1 VNATMIYHPPADID
15 ARRSRALLIG
25 AAALL
30 LCAVGFFINRD
41 QFFRAWLIGYMLW
54 LGIALGSMGLMMIH
68 HLSGGAW
75 GMVVRRVWEAS
86 SRTLPLL
93 TVLFIPVVLGM
104 NRLYPWTHTELMQ
117 GDEILRHKAAYLN
130 PTSFIAR
137 AAFYFIGW
145 NLIAWRMTAL
155 SRAQDEGSVEATRS
169 MQWLSGGGLV
179 FLALSIT
186 FVGVD
191 WFMSLNPDFY
201 STMFGFLFMNYL
213 GLAGLAFTI
222 IMAAYLRK
230 AEPMGALFRP
240 SHFADYGKLLLAFV
254 MMWAYFQFSQYLL
267 VYAANLQD
275 EIPYVLTRIEG
286 GWQYLAVFLLL
297 FQFVVPFCL
306 LLSKPLKRT
315 PERLVRLAVGLLVIR
330 VIDTF
335 MYVTPEFSREAA
347 GVNRWFVPGEHGS
360 VFFVNWLDV
369 VTPIA
374 IGGIWFWMFYTQL
387 RQRPLLPIGDPYLAA
402 ALESAG
408 GH

>member
-1 VNATMIYHPPADID
+1 MTYDPPADLD
-15 ARRSRALLIG
+15 ARRSRSLVIGVGALV
-25 AAALL
+25 

-54 LGIALGSMGLMMIH
+54 LGVALGSMGLMMMH

-93 TVLFIPVVLGM
+93 TLLFIPVVLGM
-104 NRLYPWTHTELMQ
+104 NRLYPWTHMELMQ
-117 GDEILRHKAAYLN
+117 EDAILRHKAAYLN
-130 PTSFIAR
+130 PAFFLFR
-137 AAFYFIGW
+137 AAVYFIGW

-155 SRAQDEGSVEATRS
+155 SRAQDEGDVGATRS
-169 MQWLSGGGLV
+169 MQRLSGGGLV

-201 STMFGFLFMNYL
+201 STMFGFLLMNYL

-222 IMAAYLRK
+222 IMAAYLRNS
-230 AEPMGALFRP
+230 APAGALFRP
-240 SHFADYGKLLLAFV
+240 SHFADYGKLTLAFV

-267 VYAANLQD
+267 VYAADLKD

-286 GWQYLAVFLLL
+286 GWQYLALFLLL

-306 LLSKPLKRT
+306 LLSRPLKRA
-315 PERLVRLAVGLLVIR
+315 PDRLVKLAAWLLIVR
-330 VIDTF
+330 VIDTY
-335 MYVTPEFSREAA
+335 MYVAPEFSSS
-347 GVNRWFVPGEHGS
+347 GLNRWVTPGEHPS
-360 VFFVNWLDV
+360 MFFVNWLDV

-374 IGGIWFWMFYTQL
+374 IGGLWLWMFYTQL
-387 RQRPLLPIGDPYLAA
+387 RQRPLLPIGDPYLAS
-402 ALESAG
+402 ALESTG

>member
-1 VNATMIYHPPADID
+1 MTYNPPADID
-15 ARRSRALLIG
+15 ARRSRSLVIGVGALV
-25 AAALL
+25 

-54 LGIALGSMGLMMIH
+54 LGVALGSMGLMMIH

-93 TVLFIPVVLGM
+93 TLLFVPVALGM
-104 NRLYPWTHTELMQ
+104 NRLYPWTHAELMQ
-117 GDEILRHKAAYLN
+117 TDEILRHKATYFN
-130 PTSFIAR
+130 PVFFLAR

-145 NLIAWRMTAL
+145 NLLAWRMTAL
-155 SRAQDEGSVEATRS
+155 SRAQDEGNLEATRS
-169 MQWLSGGGLV
+169 MQRLSGGGLV

-222 IMAAYLRK
+222 LMAAYLRS
-230 AEPMGALFRP
+230 AASMGALFRP
-240 SHFADYGKLLLAFV
+240 SHFADYGKLTLAFV

-267 VYAANLQD
+267 VYAANLKD

-286 GWQYLAVFLLL
+286 GWQYLALFLLV

-306 LLSKPLKRT
+306 LLSRPLKRT
-315 PERLVRLAVGLLVIR
+315 PDRLVRLALWLLVVR

-335 MYVTPEFSREAA
+335 MYVTPEFSSA
-347 GVNRWFVPGEHGS
+347 GANRWFVAGEHGS
-360 VFFVNWLDV
+360 VFFVNWLDI
-369 VTPIA
+369 VTPVA
-374 IGGIWFWMFYTQL
+374 IGGLWFWMFYTQL
-387 RQRPLLPIGDPYLAA
+387 RQRPLLPIGDPYLAS
-402 ALESAG
+402 ALESTG

>member
-1 VNATMIYHPPADID
+1 MNATMPYSPPADID
-15 ARRSRALLIG
+15 ARRSRALVIG
-25 AAALL
+25 AGALL
-30 LCAVGFFINRD
+30 LCAVGFFLNRD

-54 LGIALGSMGLMMIH
+54 LGVALGSMGLMMIH

-93 TVLFIPVVLGM
+93 TVLFIPVVLGL
-104 NRLYPWTHTELMQ
+104 NRLYPWTHSELMQ
-117 GDEILRHKAAYLN
+117 TDEVLRHKSVYLN
-130 PTSFIAR
+130 PTFFLAR
-137 AAFYFIGW
+137 AAVYFIGW

-155 SRAQDEGSVEATRS
+155 SRAQDGGSVEATRS
-169 MQWLSGGGLV
+169 MQRLSGGGLV

-222 IMAAYLRK
+222 IMASYLRRT
-230 AEPMGALFRP
+230 EPMGALFRP
-240 SHFADYGKLLLAFV
+240 SHFADYGKLTLAFV

-267 VYAANLQD
+267 VYAANLEE
-275 EIPYVLTRIEG
+275 EIPYVLTRIDG
-286 GWQYLAVFLLL
+286 GWQYLAIFLVI
-297 FQFVVPFCL
+297 FQFAVPFAL
-306 LLSKPLKRT
+306 LLSRPLKRS
-315 PERLVRLAVGLLVIR
+315 PERLVKVAVFLLVIR

-335 MYVTPEFSREAA
+335 MYVTPEFSAA
-347 GVNRWFVPGEHGS
+347 GANRWFVPGEHQS
-360 VFFVNWLDV
+360 VFFVSWLDV

-374 IGGIWFWMFYTQL
+374 IGGLWFWMFFTQL
-387 RQRPLLPIGDPYLAA
+387 RQRPLLPIGDPYLPA
-402 ALESAG
+402 ALESSG

>member
-1 VNATMIYHPPADID
+1 VNANMIYNPPADID

-25 AAALL
+25 AGALV

-93 TVLFIPVVLGM
+93 TVLFIPIVLGM

-130 PTSFIAR
+130 PMSFILR
-137 AAFYFIGW
+137 SAFYFIGW

-155 SRAQDEGSVEATRS
+155 SRAQDEGNVEATRS

-230 AEPMGALFRP
+230 AEPTGALFRP
-240 SHFADYGKLLLAFV
+240 AHFADYGKLTLAFV

-267 VYAANLQD
+267 VYAANLKD
-275 EIPYVLTRIEG
+275 EIPYVLTRIDG
-286 GWQYLAVFLLL
+286 GWQYLALFLLM

-315 PERLVRLAVGLLVIR
+315 PERLVKLAVWLLIIR
-330 VIDTF
+330 LIDTF
-335 MYVTPEFSREAA
+335 MYVTPEFSKDAA
-347 GVNRWFVPGEHGS
+347 GVNRWFVAGEHGS

-369 VTPIA
+369 VTPVA

-387 RQRPLLPIGDPYLAA
+387 RQRPLLPIGDPYLAS

>member
-1 VNATMIYHPPADID
+1 VNANMIYNPPADID
-15 ARRSRALLIG
+15 ARRSRALVIG
-25 AAALL
+25 AGALV

-104 NRLYPWTHTELMQ
+104 NRLYPWTHSELMQ
-117 GDEILRHKAAYLN
+117 GDEILRHKTAYLN
-130 PTSFIAR
+130 PTSFILR
-137 AAFYFIGW
+137 SAFYFVGW

-155 SRAQDEGSVEATRS
+155 SRAQDEGNVEATRS

-230 AEPMGALFRP
+230 VEPTSALFRP
-240 SHFADYGKLLLAFV
+240 SHFADYGKLTLAFV

-267 VYAANLQD
+267 VYAANLKD
-275 EIPYVLTRIEG
+275 EIPYVLTRIDG
-286 GWQYLAVFLLL
+286 GWQYLALFLLV

-315 PERLVRLAVGLLVIR
+315 PERLVKLAVWLLIIR

-335 MYVTPEFSREAA
+335 MYVTPEFSKEAA
-347 GVNRWFVPGEHGS
+347 GVNRWFVAGQHGS

-374 IGGIWFWMFYTQL
+374 IGGIWLWMFYTQL
-387 RQRPLLPIGDPYLAA
+387 RQRPLLPIGDPYLAS

>member
-1 VNATMIYHPPADID
+1 MNATMSYNPPADIE
-15 ARRSRALLIG
+15 ARRSRALVIG
-25 AAALL
+25 AGALL
-30 LCAVGFFINRD
+30 LCAVGFFLNRD

-54 LGIALGSMGLMMIH
+54 LGVALGSMGLMMIH

-93 TVLFIPVVLGM
+93 TVLFIPVALGL
-104 NRLYPWTHTELMQ
+104 NRLYPWTHSELMQ
-117 GDEILRHKAAYLN
+117 TDEVLRHKSVYLN
-130 PTSFIAR
+130 PTFFLAR
-137 AAFYFIGW
+137 AAVYFIGW

-155 SRAQDEGSVEATRS
+155 SRAQDEGKIEATRS
-169 MQWLSGGGLV
+169 MQRLSGGGLV

-222 IMAAYLRK
+222 IMAAYLRRT
-230 AEPMGALFRP
+230 EPMSALFRP
-240 SHFADYGKLLLAFV
+240 SHFADYGKLTLAFV

-267 VYAANLQD
+267 VYAANLKE
-275 EIPYVLTRIEG
+275 EIPYVLTRIDG
-286 GWQYLAVFLLL
+286 GWQYLAIFLVIFQFAVPFSLLLSRPLKRSPQRLVKVAVFLL
-297 FQFVVPFCL
+297 
-306 LLSKPLKRT
+306 
-315 PERLVRLAVGLLVIR
+315 IMR

-335 MYVTPEFSREAA
+335 MYVTPEFSAA
-347 GVNRWFVPGEHGS
+347 GANRWFVAGEHQS
-360 VFFVNWLDV
+360 VFFVNWLDI

-374 IGGIWFWMFYTQL
+374 IGGIWFWMFFTQL

-402 ALESAG
+402 ALESSG

>member
-1 VNATMIYHPPADID
+1 MNATMPYTAPADIE
-15 ARRSRALLIG
+15 ARRARSLVIG
-25 AAALL
+25 GAALL
-30 LCAVGFFINRD
+30 LCAVGFFLNRD

-54 LGIALGSMGLMMIH
+54 LGVALGSMGLMMIH

-93 TVLFIPVVLGM
+93 TVLFIPVLLGL
-104 NRLYPWTHTELMQ
+104 NRLYPWMHPELMQ
-117 GDEILRHKAAYLN
+117 TDEVLRHKAIYLN
-130 PTSFIAR
+130 PTFFLAR
-137 AAFYFIGW
+137 AAVYFIGW

-155 SRAQDEGSVEATRS
+155 SRAQDEGDISATRS
-169 MQWLSGGGLV
+169 MQRLSGGGLV
-179 FLALSIT
+179 FLSLSIT

-222 IMAAYLRK
+222 IMAAYLRRT
-230 AEPMGALFRP
+230 ETMGALFRP
-240 SHFADYGKLLLAFV
+240 SHFADYGKLTLAFV

-267 VYAANLQD
+267 VYAANLKE

-286 GWQYLAVFLLL
+286 GWQYLALFLLI

-306 LLSKPLKRT
+306 LLSRPLKRT
-315 PERLVRLAVGLLVIR
+315 PERLVKLAFWLLIVR

-335 MYVTPEFSREAA
+335 MYVTPEFSAA
-347 GVNRWFVPGEHGS
+347 GANRWFVAEHGS
-360 VFFVNWLDV
+360 VFFVSWLDI

-374 IGGIWFWMFYTQL
+374 IGGLWLWMFFTQL

-402 ALESAG
+402 ALESTG

>member
-1 VNATMIYHPPADID
+1 VNAMMPYTAPADIE
-15 ARRSRALLIG
+15 ARRSRALVVG

-30 LCAVGFFINRD
+30 LCAVGFFLNRD

-54 LGIALGSMGLMMIH
+54 LGVALGSMGLMMIH

-93 TVLFIPVVLGM
+93 TILFIPVVLGL

-117 GDEILRHKAAYLN
+117 SDEILRHKATYLN
-130 PTSFIAR
+130 PTFFLAR
-137 AAFYFIGW
+137 AAVYFIGW

-155 SRAQDEGSVEATRS
+155 SRAQDEGDVTATRS
-169 MQWLSGGGLV
+169 MQKLSGGGLV

-186 FVGVD
+186 FVSVD

-201 STMFGFLFMNYL
+201 STMFGFLFLNYL

-222 IMAAYLRK
+222 VMATYLRK
-230 AEPMGALFRP
+230 TEPMSALFRP
-240 SHFADYGKLLLAFV
+240 SHFADYGKLTLAFV

-275 EIPYVLTRIEG
+275 EIPYVLTRIDG
-286 GWQYLAVFLLL
+286 GWQYLAIFLVI
-297 FQFVVPFCL
+297 FQFAVPFCL
-306 LLSKPLKRT
+306 LLSRPLKRT
-315 PERLVRLAVGLLVIR
+315 PERLVKLAVWLLIVR

-335 MYVTPEFSREAA
+335 MYVTPEFSA
-347 GVNRWFVPGEHGS
+347 GGANRWFVAGEHGS
-360 VFFVNWLDV
+360 VFFVSWLDI

-374 IGGIWFWMFYTQL
+374 IGGLWFWMFFTQL
-387 RQRPLLPIGDPYLAA
+387 RQRPLLPIGDPYLPA
-402 ALESAG
+402 ALESSG

>member
-1 VNATMIYHPPADID
+1 VNAMMPYTAPADIE
-15 ARRSRALLIG
+15 ARRSRALVVG

-30 LCAVGFFINRD
+30 LCAVGFFLNRD

-54 LGIALGSMGLMMIH
+54 LGVALGSMGLMMIH

-93 TVLFIPVVLGM
+93 TILFIPVVLGL

-117 GDEILRHKAAYLN
+117 GDEILRHKATYLN
-130 PTSFIAR
+130 PTFFLAR
-137 AAFYFIGW
+137 AAIYFIGW

-155 SRAQDEGSVEATRS
+155 SRAQDEGDVTATRS
-169 MQWLSGGGLV
+169 MQKLSGGGLV
-179 FLALSIT
+179 FLALSVT
-186 FVGVD
+186 FVSVD

-201 STMFGFLFMNYL
+201 STMFGFLFLNYL

-222 IMAAYLRK
+222 VMATYLRK
-230 AEPMGALFRP
+230 TEPMSALFRP
-240 SHFADYGKLLLAFV
+240 SHFADYGKLTLAFV

-275 EIPYVLTRIEG
+275 EIPYVLTRIDG
-286 GWQYLAVFLLL
+286 GWQYLAIFLVI
-297 FQFVVPFCL
+297 FQFAVPFCL
-306 LLSKPLKRT
+306 LLSRPLKRT
-315 PERLVRLAVGLLVIR
+315 PERLVKLAVWLLIVR

-335 MYVTPEFSREAA
+335 MYVTPEFSA
-347 GVNRWFVPGEHGS
+347 GGANRWFVAGEHGS
-360 VFFVNWLDV
+360 VFFVSWLDI

-374 IGGIWFWMFYTQL
+374 IGGIWFWMFFTQL
-387 RQRPLLPIGDPYLAA
+387 RQRPLLPIGDPYLPA
-402 ALESAG
+402 ALESSG

>member
-1 VNATMIYHPPADID
+1 MTYNPPADID
-15 ARRSRALLIG
+15 ARRSRSLVIGVGALV
-25 AAALL
+25 
-30 LCAVGFFINRD
+30 LCAIGFFINRD

-54 LGIALGSMGLMMIH
+54 LGVALGSMGLMMIH

-93 TVLFIPVVLGM
+93 TLLFVPVALGM
-104 NRLYPWTHTELMQ
+104 NRLYPWTHAELMQ
-117 GDEILRHKAAYLN
+117 TDEILRHKATYFN
-130 PTSFIAR
+130 PVFFLGR

-145 NLIAWRMTAL
+145 NLLAWRLTAL
-155 SRAQDEGSVEATRS
+155 SRAQDEGHLEATRS
-169 MQWLSGGGLV
+169 MQRLSGGGLV

-222 IMAAYLRK
+222 LMAAYLRS
-230 AEPMGALFRP
+230 AAPMGALFRP
-240 SHFADYGKLLLAFV
+240 SHFADYGKLTLAFV

-267 VYAANLQD
+267 VYAANLKD

-286 GWQYLAVFLLL
+286 GWQYLALFLLV

-306 LLSKPLKRT
+306 LLSRPLKRT
-315 PERLVRLAVGLLVIR
+315 PDRLVRLALWLLVVR

-335 MYVTPEFSREAA
+335 MYVTPEFSSA
-347 GVNRWFVPGEHGS
+347 GANRWFVAGEHGS

-369 VTPIA
+369 VTPVA
-374 IGGIWFWMFYTQL
+374 IGGLWFWMFYTQL

-402 ALESAG
+402 ALESTG

>member
-1 VNATMIYHPPADID
+1 MNAMMPYTAPADIE
-15 ARRSRALLIG
+15 ARRSRALVVG

-30 LCAVGFFINRD
+30 LCAVGFFLNRD

-54 LGIALGSMGLMMIH
+54 LGVALGSMGLMMIH

-93 TVLFIPVVLGM
+93 TILFIPVLLGL

-117 GDEILRHKAAYLN
+117 NDEILRHKATYLN
-130 PTSFIAR
+130 PTFFLAR
-137 AAFYFIGW
+137 AAVYFIGW

-155 SRAQDEGSVEATRS
+155 SRAQDEGDVTATRS
-169 MQWLSGGGLV
+169 MQKLSGGGLV

-186 FVGVD
+186 FVSVD

-201 STMFGFLFMNYL
+201 STMFGFLFLNYL

-222 IMAAYLRK
+222 VMATYLRK
-230 AEPMGALFRP
+230 TEPMSALFRP
-240 SHFADYGKLLLAFV
+240 SHFADYGKLTLAFV

-275 EIPYVLTRIEG
+275 EIPYVLTRIDG
-286 GWQYLAVFLLL
+286 GWQYLAIFLVI
-297 FQFVVPFCL
+297 FQFAVPFCL
-306 LLSKPLKRT
+306 LLSRPLKRT
-315 PERLVRLAVGLLVIR
+315 PERLVKLAVWLLIVR

-335 MYVTPEFSREAA
+335 MYVTPEFSA
-347 GVNRWFVPGEHGS
+347 GGANRWFVAGEHGS
-360 VFFVNWLDV
+360 VFFVSWLDI

-374 IGGIWFWMFYTQL
+374 IGGLWFWMFFTQL
-387 RQRPLLPIGDPYLAA
+387 RQRPLLPIGDPYLPA
-402 ALESAG
+402 ALESSG

>member
-1 VNATMIYHPPADID
+1 VTADVSYHPPADID
-15 ARRSRALLIG
+15 VRRSRSLVIG
-25 AAALL
+25 VAALV
-30 LCAVGFFINRD
+30 LCAIGFFVNRD

-54 LGIALGSMGLMMIH
+54 LGIALGSLGLMMIH
-68 HLSGGAW
+68 HLTGGAW

-93 TVLFIPVVLGM
+93 TVLFIPVLLGM

-117 GDEILRHKAAYLN
+117 TDAILKHKAAYLN
-130 PTSFIAR
+130 PTFFIAR
-137 AAFYFIGW
+137 AAVYFIGW

-155 SRAQDEGSVEATRS
+155 SRAQDDGNLGATRS
-169 MQWLSGGGLV
+169 MQRLSGGGLV
-179 FLALSIT
+179 FLSLSIT

-201 STMFGFLFMNYL
+201 STMFGFLFLNYL

-222 IMAAYLRK
+222 IMAAYLR
-230 AEPMGALFRP
+230 ASAPMGVLFRP
-240 SHFADYGKLLLAFV
+240 SHFADYGKLTLAFV

-267 VYAANLQD
+267 VYAANLKD
-275 EIPYVLTRIEG
+275 EIPYVITRIDG
-286 GWQYLAVFLLL
+286 GWQYLALFLLL

-306 LLSKPLKRT
+306 LLSRPLKRA
-315 PERLVRLAVGLLVIR
+315 PDRLVKVALLLLVVR

-335 MYVTPEFSREAA
+335 MYVTPEFNSA
-347 GVNRWFVPGEHGS
+347 GANRWFVPGEHGS
-360 VFFVNWLDV
+360 VFFISWMDL
-369 VTPIA
+369 VTPVA
-374 IGGIWFWMFYTQL
+374 IGGLWFWMFYTQL

-402 ALESAG
+402 ALESSG

>member
-1 VNATMIYHPPADID
+1 MNATMTYDPPADID
-15 ARRSRALLIG
+15 ARRSRALVIG
-25 AAALL
+25 AGALV

-93 TVLFIPVVLGM
+93 TLLFIPVVLGM

-117 GDEILRHKAAYLN
+117 GDEVLRHKAATYLN
-130 PTSFIAR
+130 PTFFTAR

-145 NLIAWRMTAL
+145 NLFAWRMSAL
-155 SRAQDEGSVEATRS
+155 SRAQDEGHVDATRS
-169 MQWLSGGGLV
+169 MQWLSGAGLV
-179 FLALSIT
+179 FLGLSIT
-186 FVGVD
+186 FAGVD

-230 AEPMGALFRP
+230 TEPMGALFRP
-240 SHFADYGKLLLAFV
+240 SHFYDYGTLTLAFV

-275 EIPYVLTRIEG
+275 EIPYVLTRIDG
-286 GWQYLAVFLLL
+286 GWQYLALFLLV

-306 LLSKPLKRT
+306 LLSRPLKRA
-315 PERLVRLAVGLLVIR
+315 PDRLVKLALWLLIVR

-335 MYVTPEFSREAA
+335 MYVTPEFSSA
-347 GVNRWFVPGEHGS
+347 GANRWFVAGEHGS

-369 VTPIA
+369 VTPVA
-374 IGGIWFWMFYTQL
+374 IGGVWFWMFFTQL
-387 RQRPLLPIGDPYLAA
+387 RQRPLLPMGDPYLAS
-402 ALESAG
+402 ALESTG

>member
-1 VNATMIYHPPADID
+1 VNATMPYTAPADIE
-15 ARRSRALLIG
+15 ARRARALVIG
-25 AAALL
+25 GGALL
-30 LCAVGFFINRD
+30 LCAVGFFLNRD

-54 LGIALGSMGLMMIH
+54 LGVALGSMGWMMIH

-93 TVLFIPVVLGM
+93 TVLFIPVVLGL
-104 NRLYPWTHTELMQ
+104 NRLYPWMHPELMQ
-117 GDEILRHKAAYLN
+117 TDEVLRHKAIYLN
-130 PTSFIAR
+130 PTFFLAR
-137 AAFYFIGW
+137 AAVYFIGW

-155 SRAQDEGSVEATRS
+155 SRAQDAGDVSATRS
-169 MQWLSGGGLV
+169 MQRLSGGGLV
-179 FLALSIT
+179 FLSLSIT

-222 IMAAYLRK
+222 IMAAYLRRT
-230 AEPMGALFRP
+230 ETMGALFRP
-240 SHFADYGKLLLAFV
+240 SHFADYGKLMLAFV

-267 VYAANLQD
+267 VYAANL
-275 EIPYVLTRIEG
+275 EEEVPYVLTRIDG
-286 GWQYLAVFLLL
+286 GWQYLALFLLI

-306 LLSKPLKRT
+306 LLSRPLKRT
-315 PERLVRLAVGLLVIR
+315 PERLVKLAFWLLIVR

-335 MYVTPEFSREAA
+335 MYVTPEFSAA
-347 GVNRWFVPGEHGS
+347 GANRWFVAGEHGS
-360 VFFVNWLDV
+360 VFFVSWLDI
-369 VTPIA
+369 VTPVA
-374 IGGIWFWMFYTQL
+374 IGGLWLWMFFTQL
-387 RQRPLLPIGDPYLAA
+387 RQRPLLPIGDPYLPA
-402 ALESAG
+402 ALESSG

>member
-1 VNATMIYHPPADID
+1 VNAMMPYTAPADIE
-15 ARRSRALLIG
+15 ARRSRALVVG

-30 LCAVGFFINRD
+30 LCAVGFFLNRD

-54 LGIALGSMGLMMIH
+54 LGVALGSMGLMMIH

-93 TVLFIPVVLGM
+93 TILFIPVVLGL

-117 GDEILRHKAAYLN
+117 SDEILRHKATYLN
-130 PTSFIAR
+130 PTFFLAR
-137 AAFYFIGW
+137 AAVYFIGW

-155 SRAQDEGSVEATRS
+155 SRAQDEGDVTATRS
-169 MQWLSGGGLV
+169 MQKLSGGGLV

-186 FVGVD
+186 FVSVD

-201 STMFGFLFMNYL
+201 STMFGFLFLNYL

-222 IMAAYLRK
+222 VMATYLRK
-230 AEPMGALFRP
+230 TEPMSALFRP
-240 SHFADYGKLLLAFV
+240 SHFADYGKLTLAFV

-275 EIPYVLTRIEG
+275 EIPYVLTRIDG
-286 GWQYLAVFLLL
+286 GWQYLAIFLVI
-297 FQFVVPFCL
+297 FQFAVPFCL
-306 LLSKPLKRT
+306 LLSRPLKRT
-315 PERLVRLAVGLLVIR
+315 PERLVKLAVWLLIVR

-335 MYVTPEFSREAA
+335 MYVTPEFSA
-347 GVNRWFVPGEHGS
+347 GGANRWFVAGEHGS
-360 VFFVNWLDV
+360 VFFVSWLDI

-374 IGGIWFWMFYTQL
+374 IGGLWFWMFFTQL
-387 RQRPLLPIGDPYLAA
+387 RRRPLLPIGDPYLPA
-402 ALESAG
+402 ALESSG